1 MAKGQRNGTPH
12 FWPVITP
19 LEKISICKAHP
30 IRLFVFVVAMGDRA
44 HFSRPYME
52 SGDDDEGGKRKMM
65 MSKPLQNAVRRA
77 QMCGVVSS
85 PDSAAAYYGW
95 LATLQIL
102 TFMKSDVELR
112 HLHTPDDFASST
124 PPCCSSEVAEEEI
137 PSKFLPNPKVARF
150 TFRVAQASRI
160 EIERPLSPSF
170 VRPSVKFVP
179 RRLERREIG
188 LG

>member
-1 MAKGQRNGTPH
+1 
-12 FWPVITP
+12 
-19 LEKISICKAHP
+19 
-30 IRLFVFVVAMGDRA
+30 MGDRA

-65 MSKPLQNAVRRA
+65 MSKPLQNAVSRA
-77 QMCGVVSS
+77 QMCGVVTR

-137 PSKFLPNPKVARF
+137 PSKFLPNPKVACF
-150 TFRVAQASRI
+150 TFREAQASRI